1 MESAR
6 INTNPTTG
14 QFLEEAPLATE
25 AEGLWGNVS
34 TRLEYLNTAIV
45 LFLHNKLCWAP
56 LGSDMNSPF
65 QTQPQTLEGI
75 PISALN
81 LRGKAAA
88 GRFKQPPF
96 FWMRELTKLC
106 GPSEFKITSPD
117 FWKIGFAWGFIHS
130 FIYLF
135 VAGGKGSCQK
145 PWPWLQVYKHQEQKT
160 CNRYKYLLQSV
171 RHDDTL
177 PSQPSLLWATAVESP
192 LMTSRKKSAGLLWVS
207 QVYPIKWKLLLYT
220 SCADYGGVTKMSCSY
235 QCLRSMPKLSV
246 LDRDK
251 PEHFKIK
258 NDNVTFFSKYLLSR
272 WKTTWLI
279 PKSEKSILNN

>member
-117 FWKIGFAWGFIHS
+117 FWKIGFAWRVSFIHLS
-130 FIYLF
+130 IFLLR
-135 VAGGKGSCQK
+135 GGRVLVKN
-145 PWPWLQVYKHQEQKT
+145 LD
-160 CNRYKYLLQSV
+160 
-171 RHDDTL
+171 HDFKFTNIK
-177 PSQPSLLWATAVESP
+177 
-192 LMTSRKKSAGLLWVS
+192 SRKHVIGINIFCS
-207 QVYPIKWKLLLYT
+207 QSDMMTLYRH
-220 SCADYGGVTKMSCSY
+220 SHLCCGRQQSSLHWWRPG
-235 QCLRSMPKLSV
+235 RSRRGCCGFHRCILSNENCFYTRPV
-246 LDRDK
+246 Q
-251 PEHFKIK
+251 
-258 NDNVTFFSKYLLSR
+258 
-272 WKTTWLI
+272 TTV
-279 PKSEKSILNN
+279 E